1 MSDVGKRDMT
11 FEELVSVNN
20 ELCAEIDKLKAEL
33 EEARLAVEHYRHDVE
48 ENQTMNE
55 MRFRDGIIYGMKFA
69 LRCNGVS
76 GGEVDV

>member
-1 MSDVGKRDMT
+1 MSETVREMT
-11 FEELVSVNN
+11 REELVAFNN
-20 ELCAEIDKLKAEL
+20 ELRAENEKLKAEL
-33 EEARLAVEHYRHDVE
+33 QEARLAVEHYRHDIE